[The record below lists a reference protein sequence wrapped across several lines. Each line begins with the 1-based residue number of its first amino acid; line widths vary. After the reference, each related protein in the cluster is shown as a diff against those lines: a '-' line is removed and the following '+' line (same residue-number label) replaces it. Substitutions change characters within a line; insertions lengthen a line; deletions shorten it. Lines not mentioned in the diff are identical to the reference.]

1 MGDELSGAFGTRLA
15 RRYSSELPASRSVVG
30 TVDSRGVGNIYT
42 CIALQNFNHRP
53 DTGLLHATEGNPIH
67 CTKTTGGCIAVV
79 YAKHSPTLWV
89 TATCLVVRVV
99 FLDNCLKLS
108 LFIEIKR

>member
-1 MGDELSGAFGTRLA
+1 MNFLELSELDWQGVTAQNFQLQDLSLGRLIHA
-15 RRYSSELPASRSVVG
+15 VSA
-30 TVDSRGVGNIYT
+30 IYT

-99 FLDNCLKLS
+99 FLDNCLKLR
-108 LFIEIKR
+108 LLIEAKR